1 MTFTASFSP
10 ILVPHLKESTLINPT
25 TIVDDVFVLIE
36 KDPTLLSLYH
46 TLGGAKNNGQI
57 SKIIKGHYKLENV
70 QTSSGAN
77 QKCTKPTSTLIK
89 TGYQVFKR

>member
-1 MTFTASFSP
+1 MTFTASFTP
-10 ILVPHLKESTLINPT
+10 ILEPHLKGTTLINPT
-25 TIVDDVFVLIE
+25 TIVDDVFILIE
-36 KDPTLLSLYH
+36 KDPILHSLYH
-46 TLGGAKNNGQI
+46 TLGGSKNNRQI

-77 QKCTKPTSTLIK
+77 QKCTTPTSTLIK